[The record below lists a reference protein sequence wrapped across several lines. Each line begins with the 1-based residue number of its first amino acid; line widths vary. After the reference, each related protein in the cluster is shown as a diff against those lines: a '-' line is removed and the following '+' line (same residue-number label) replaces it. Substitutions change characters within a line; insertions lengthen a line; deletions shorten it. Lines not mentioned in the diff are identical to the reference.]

1 MECLYLVYYHFAE
14 ARRGAIAFNQDP
26 NVGLVSFIQN
36 NPTVT
41 ERVFVASYKQ
51 IISPKTGCIT
61 KEGLETRASNLM
73 LILIVTQRE
82 AIQAYFA
89 QRYASILQ
97 KEPNLLAGVLSDK
110 YVSGYTER
118 HVRWSYNKVFLRFI
132 QTIQKYEEAVS
143 VLRVCQ
149 TKSGVTNN

>member
-1 MECLYLVYYHFAE
+1 MWLYEKRLQFPVNIRNKN
-14 ARRGAIAFNQDP
+14 ARLAKAITSQLGGPDGELA
-26 NVGLVSFIQN
+26 
-36 NPTVT
+36 
-41 ERVFVASYKQ
+41 ASM
-51 IISPKTGCIT
+51 
-61 KEGLETRASNLM
+61 R
-73 LILIVTQRE
+73 
-82 AIQAYFA
+82 YFA

-149 TKSGVTNN
+149 TKSGVTHN